1 MDSLTHIALGA
12 LIGQAYAGKVMG
24 KRAMLVGAVYQS
36 LPDIDIIAGLFLS
49 PTENILFHRGISHSF
64 LFAVLMSLVIAY
76 CAHRWR
82 RIDNFGLT
90 HWMMFIGLEIF
101 THLLIDSL
109 NAYGIGWLEPFSNQ
123 RFSFNVIFV
132 IDPLFSVGLGISC
145 IALLILRGSHP
156 NRKFWASGALLL
168 SFFYLGFCIKNKL
181 SINQQVESS
190 LKNQKIS
197 YEGYITT
204 PTALNNLLW
213 YCVAKSDSGYYIG
226 YRSILDHSAGIHFTY
241 FDRKQWLLN
250 GLLQNSEVKNLL
262 QFSNGY
268 YTAEK
273 LSDGLIFNDLRFG
286 RIGGWEKTST
296 RFTFHY
302 YLEKPTENLLVVQ
315 RGRFA
320 EWNWVSLKSLVK
332 RMGGD

>member
-1 MDSLTHIALGA
+1 MDSLTHIAFGA
-12 LIGQAYAGKVMG
+12 LLGQAYAGKIMG
-24 KRAMLVGAVYQS
+24 KRAMLVGAACQS
-36 LPDIDIIAGLFLS
+36 LPDIDFIGGLFLS
-49 PTENILFHRGISHSF
+49 PTENILFHRGFIHSF
-64 LFAVLMSLVIAY
+64 FFAVLMSLVISYWAN
-76 CAHRWR
+76 RWR
-82 RIDNFGLT
+82 RIDNFGFR
-90 HWMMFIGLEIF
+90 HWMLFIGLEIV
-101 THLLIDSL
+101 THLLLDSL
-109 NAYGIGWLEPFSNQ
+109 NAYGIGWLEPFNNQ

-145 IALLILRGSHP
+145 ISLLILRDSHP
-156 NRKFWASGALLL
+156 NRNFWATSALVL
-168 SFFYLGFCIKNKL
+168 SFLYVGLCIKNKT

-197 YEGYITT
+197 YESYLTT

-226 YRSILDHSAGIHFTY
+226 YRSILDHSEGIHFTY
-241 FDRKQWLLN
+241 FNRNQWLLN
-250 GLLQNSEVKNLL
+250 DHLENPELKNLL

-273 LSDGLIFNDLRFG
+273 LGDGLVFNDLRFG
-286 RIGGWEKTST
+286 RIGGWENTST

-302 YLEKPTENLLVVQ
+302 YLNEPTKNTLVVQ

-320 EWNWVSLKSLVK
+320 EWNWASLKSLVK
-332 RMGGD
+332 RIAGN